1 MKFLKNAKYYF
12 IALLASCLTA
22 CSDGYDEKKANDPD
36 DTGDYTSAPLSPD
49 ENKAK
54 LETIGKDFV
63 AKINANDHKEVTTSL
78 QELYDALDNGNFDEF
93 LPDYLQNDDD
103 VASPVFP
110 ALLSEVIEHNDANA
124 LMKLATRS
132 FDDAYRVSDFQG
144 IYTYENGEWS
154 EAAAENRVE
163 FHYGTS
169 VLAIVCT
176 NIKEYTKVNNT
187 LIEVPATTTVTLNV
201 NDKNVLGLET
211 KITLS
216 SDMYSADIESTLTLA
231 DNYIWKVT
239 ASAKSEKATVRFQMT
254 VKDEELING
263 TAELS
268 GTNLTNPDY
277 IDKNGKDIFN
287 TGNFDCQIMNL
298 RLKGEGDIKAIIKGE
313 DNTDGQNYWKS
324 DYDEAQDKKNAET
337 LRDLYNN
344 NLKIQGFYV
353 AEKQKFADI
362 KMGIY
367 STDERQYSWNP
378 NKEDYDIFPVKDWD
392 IQPIIVFGDNSEM
405 EFESFFTEARFS
417 SLISSVE
424 TLVNKYMDI
433 LGKDHVEL

>member
-1 MKFLKNAKYYF
+1 MKFLKNSKYYF
-12 IALLASCLTA
+12 IALLASCLMA
-22 CSDGYDEKKANDPD
+22 CSDDEKKGNDPD
-36 DTGDYTSAPLSPD
+36 DTGDYTSTPLSPD

-63 AKINANDHKEVTTSL
+63 AKINASDHKEVTTSL
-78 QELYDALDNGNFDEF
+78 QELYDALDNSNFDEF
-93 LPDYLQNDDD
+93 LPDYLQNNDEE
-103 VASPVFP
+103 VAPPIYP
-110 ALLSEVIEHNDANA
+110 ALLSEVIKHNDANA
-124 LMKLATRS
+124 LMELATRS

-144 IYTYENGEWS
+144 IYTYNEGKWS
-154 EAAAENRVE
+154 KAPAENKVE
-163 FHYGTS
+163 FHYGKS

-187 LIEVPATTTVTLNV
+187 LIEVPGTTTVTLNV
-201 NDKNVLGLET
+201 NGKNVLGLET

-239 ASAKSEKATVRFQMT
+239 ASAKSEKATAHFQMT

-298 RLKGEGDIKAIIKGE
+298 RLKGEGDIKAIIKGKDKI
-313 DNTDGQNYWKS
+313 DNQNYWES
-324 DYDEAQDKKNAET
+324 NYDEAQDKKNAET
-337 LRDLYNN
+337 LRDLYNSY
-344 NLKIQGFYV
+344 LKIQGFYV

-367 STDERQYSWNP
+367 STDENQYIWNS
-378 NKEDYDIFPVKDWD
+378 NKENYDTYPVKDWD

-405 EFESFFTEARFS
+405 ECESFFTEARFS